1 MRIIGKNNLQ
11 SGQPGTIQLIVDN
24 AEELWDL
31 YNILEV
37 GDSIRLATSR
47 KVQHDTGSKT
57 TSFKKTI
64 TITLKIED
72 IQFSPNSINIKG
84 KITQSV
90 PKKKAYS
97 KHDAK
102 ENKFFNKILNQ
113 FIKQINFENTKVLII
128 AGP

>member
-47 KVQHDTGSKT
+47 KVQHDK
-57 TSFKKTI
+57 
-64 TITLKIED
+64 
-72 IQFSPNSINIKG
+72 
-84 KITQSV
+84 V
-90 PKKKAYS
+90 V
-97 KHDAK
+97 
-102 ENKFFNKILNQ
+102 
-113 FIKQINFENTKVLII
+113 KQPVLRR
-128 AGP
+128 P